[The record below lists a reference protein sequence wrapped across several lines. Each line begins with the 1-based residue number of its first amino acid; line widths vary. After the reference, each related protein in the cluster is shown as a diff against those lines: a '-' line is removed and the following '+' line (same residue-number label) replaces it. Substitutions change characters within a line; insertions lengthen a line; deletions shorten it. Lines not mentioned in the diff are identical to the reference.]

1 MSNSKSA
8 TSAKQPIRRDAAGS
22 PPRVVRD
29 SASDGLGIIQL
40 RVALRQL
47 QGEGR
52 RLTLRETPEGLVITL
67 ADMTITRTE
76 TGSRINYRKRV
87 VEPPV
92 VTPAPDAETPQP
104 SAVPATTAG

>member
-1 MSNSKSA
+1 MTSSKSA
-8 TSAKQPIRRDAAGS
+8 TSAKQPIKRDAGGS
-22 PPRVVRD
+22 PQKVVRD

-67 ADMTITRTE
+67 TDMTITKTE

-87 VEPPV
+87 VPPAAEPS
-92 VTPAPDAETPQP
+92 TAEAPQP